1 MGSDGGGSSRRMPSV
16 LARLDGG
23 TAHRWA
29 MQEEEVLVWK
39 GTGHR
44 SGGQVRNRIQ
54 DKLSLFDLPSPRDVP
69 QMHVWSS
76 EGRSGLASEVWEVAV
91 ETTRSP
97 MIIRRAEGC
106 GLRALG
112 RQGRVY
118 LLLMQPS
125 SRDVKSH
132 DSDSARGS
140 LEQGPCVVSFN
151 AIGIWP
157 PSRCEIQVCWISET
171 SLKQTKT
178 GVPTGTVS
186 SLEAETPFPSW

>member
-97 MIIRRAEGC
+97 MID
-106 GLRALG
+106 
-112 RQGRVY
+112 
-118 LLLMQPS
+118 LM
-125 SRDVKSH
+125 
-132 DSDSARGS
+132 A
-140 LEQGPCVVSFN
+140 
-151 AIGIWP
+151 A
-157 PSRCEIQVCWISET
+157 
-171 SLKQTKT
+171 
-178 GVPTGTVS
+178 
-186 SLEAETPFPSW
+186 

>member
-1 MGSDGGGSSRRMPSV
+1 
-16 LARLDGG
+16 
-23 TAHRWA
+23 
-29 MQEEEVLVWK
+29 
-39 GTGHR
+39 
-44 SGGQVRNRIQ
+44 
-54 DKLSLFDLPSPRDVP
+54 
-69 QMHVWSS
+69 
-76 EGRSGLASEVWEVAV
+76 
-91 ETTRSP
+91 

-186 SLEAETPFPSW
+186 SLEAETPFPSWWGSPHKERRGGLSQQKGKLKRRDEREAGAVLHRKKREKEG